1 MITAPTASTASAVTT
16 ITTTGRRY
24 QASATW
30 RVATGCESRSK
41 LARGRGA
48 ASPAVLLCSG
58 YSPGRIGTMPESS
71 SASSDQAS
79 AGAGRGSTGISDL
92 VVASAT
98 VPAAGGATAGPR
110 GQLRSGRGDDRRT
123 ELFRQGRGD
132 RWDAGAAAHQG
143 DRRQIFCAN
152 PVALQYLMDDCDES
166 VQRLTDRV
174 VEFVPRHPDVT
185 TVSRDVGGACYRDG
199 RREL

>member
-1 MITAPTASTASAVTT
+1 MIPTPMASTASAVAT

-24 QASATW
+24 QASATG

-41 LARGRGA
+41 LACGRGA

-98 VPAAGGATAGPR
+98 VPAAVGANAVSLSAGPR
-110 GQLRSGRGDDRRT
+110 AARKAAPVAAVSCGRG
-123 ELFRQGRGD
+123 
-132 RWDAGAAAHQG
+132 AVMIGAPS
-143 DRRQIFCAN
+143 C
-152 PVALQYLMDDCDES
+152 
-166 VQRLTDRV
+166 TDRV
-174 VEFVPRHPDVT
+174 V
-185 TVSRDVGGACYRDG
+185 VGVGVLG
-199 RREL
+199 